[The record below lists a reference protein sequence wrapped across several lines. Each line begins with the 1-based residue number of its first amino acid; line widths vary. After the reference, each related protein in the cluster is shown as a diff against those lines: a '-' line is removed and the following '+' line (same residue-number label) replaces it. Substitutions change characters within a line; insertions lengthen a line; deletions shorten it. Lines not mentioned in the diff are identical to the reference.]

1 MRTECK
7 QARFEFHGLFQ
18 RKVKARFDGGKITS
32 DAGVLL
38 LREVEQRTGLV
49 AGLTA
54 CFRDHRD
61 PRLIEHTVEEL
72 LGQRIYGLCLGYED
86 LNDHDQLRTDPMLAV
101 AVNKADPLGERRR
114 QASDRGKALAGRCTL
129 NRLELTGAEVDEQE
143 RYKKIAMDP
152 DRIDGWM
159 VDAFVESHESAP
171 EEIVLDLDATD
182 DPIHGQQEGRFFHG
196 YYRHYC
202 YLPLYIFSGE
212 HLLCARLRCSNI
224 DGAAGSAEELERIVG
239 RIRQS
244 WPEVSIVIRADSGF
258 CRDELSTEQWEV
270 MPDIEQADSATGTS
284 ERRVVGKA
292 EFLEKGANP
301 RFIVTSLSPERLG
314 ARALYEDFYCARGDM
329 ENRIKEQQLDL
340 FADRTSA
347 ATMRANQL
355 RLYLSSAAYMLMHA
369 LRRLGLKQTPLARA
383 QCQTIRL
390 KLLKIGARPTV
401 RHVWISMSEAY
412 PYSEVF
418 AAVVRNLQ
426 DFALLRS
433 VPIKRP
439 KNEIVPSGE
448 LCLNPFRHPLPS
460 PKNGPSTPP
469 HPTWTGSI
477 AKRKP
482 FCQNHLHFQI
492 GDLCGLGVHSNLI
505 PRRIYY
511 GAVRAQKRYFALKLP
526 VAGGDKTVTFAYVD
540 PGRDSTVE
548 INTWGAAHGPLWD
561 AIRAKGRRVE
571 VIAIGAELDAVLRAD
586 QVLQLWAAAEPGKVI
601 EGLTVKQEISAI
613 REALHSDDEEF
624 MSQYGGF
631 NQAAER
637 YKELLTLPEAELAKG
652 VSIDGYSTYRAH
664 RFAGPV

>member
-7 QARFEFHGLFQ
+7 QVRFEFHQLSQ

-38 LREVEQRTGLV
+38 LREVERGTGLI
-49 AGLTA
+49 AGLA
-54 CFRDHRD
+54 ECFRDHRD
-61 PRLIEHTVEEL
+61 ARLIEHTVEEL

-101 AVNKADPLGERRR
+101 AVNKVDPLGERRR

-224 DGAAGSAEELERIVG
+224 DGAAGSVEELERIVG

-258 CRDELSTEQWEV
+258 CRDDLLRWCEDHHVDYV
-270 MPDIEQADSATGTS
+270 MGLANNDRLKSESAEAMTQAEAGVQRHRDTGAGVQGFPLPDSPQLDLGATRRRQGRVPG
-284 ERRVVGKA
+284 ERRQSPIRRHLPVAGTP
-292 EFLEKGANP
+292 GGP
-301 RFIVTSLSPERLG
+301 RTLRRL
-314 ARALYEDFYCARGDM
+314 LLCAGGDM

-390 KLLKIGARPTV
+390 KLLKIGAQVRLTV

-426 DFALLRS
+426 AIPLR
-433 VPIKRP
+433 
-439 KNEIVPSGE
+439 
-448 LCLNPFRHPLPS
+448 C
-460 PKNGPSTPP
+460 
-469 HPTWTGSI
+469 
-477 AKRKP
+477 
-482 FCQNHLHFQI
+482 
-492 GDLCGLGVHSNLI
+492 
-505 PRRIYY
+505 
-511 GAVRAQKRYFALKLP
+511 
-526 VAGGDKTVTFAYVD
+526 
-540 PGRDSTVE
+540 
-548 INTWGAAHGPLWD
+548 
-561 AIRAKGRRVE
+561 
-571 VIAIGAELDAVLRAD
+571 
-586 QVLQLWAAAEPGKVI
+586 
-601 EGLTVKQEISAI
+601 
-613 REALHSDDEEF
+613 
-624 MSQYGGF
+624 
-631 NQAAER
+631 
-637 YKELLTLPEAELAKG
+637 
-652 VSIDGYSTYRAH
+652 
-664 RFAGPV
+664 

>member
-38 LREVEQRTGLV
+38 LREVERGTGLI
-49 AGLTA
+49 AGLA
-54 CFRDHRD
+54 ECFRDHRD

-171 EEIVLDLDATD
+171 EEMVLDLDATD

-224 DGAAGSAEELERIVG
+224 DGAAGSVEELERIVG

-258 CRDELSTEQWEV
+258 CRDDLLRWCEDHHVDYV
-270 MPDIEQADSATGTS
+270 MGLANNDRLKSERAEAMTQAEAEFNATGRPARVFKDFRYRTRHSWTS

-292 EFLEKGANP
+292 EFLDKGANP
-301 RFIVTSLSPERLG
+301 RFVVTSLSPERLG
-314 ARALYEDFYCARGDM
+314 ARALYEDFYCARGRHG
-329 ENRIKEQQLDL
+329 EPHK
-340 FADRTSA
+340 RTAVGSVRRPDQRGNDA
-347 ATMRANQL
+347 RQSTPAV
-355 RLYLSSAAYMLMHA
+355 SV
-369 LRRLGLKQTPLARA
+369 LRRLHAHARLASSRTEADPPGSRSVSDDSLEAPQDRRPGPPHGPPRLDLHVGSLSLQRGLRCRRSKPP
-383 QCQTIRL
+383 
-390 KLLKIGARPTV
+390 G
-401 RHVWISMSEAY
+401 HSS
-412 PYSEVF
+412 
-418 AAVVRNLQ
+418 
-426 DFALLRS
+426 ALLRS

-439 KNEIVPSGE
+439 QKRNRSIAQAE
-448 LCLNPFRHPLPS
+448 LCLNTFRHALPN
-460 PKNGPSTPP
+460 PKNAPFTTIHTTASLDLDRIDSETL
-469 HPTWTGSI
+469 
-477 AKRKP
+477 RKP
-482 FCQNHLHFQI
+482 FRPAKITFI
-492 GDLCGLGVHSNLI
+492 SKSV
-505 PRRIYY
+505 IY
-511 GAVRAQKRYFALKLP
+511 
-526 VAGGDKTVTFAYVD
+526 AG
-540 PGRDSTVE
+540 
-548 INTWGAAHGPLWD
+548 
-561 AIRAKGRRVE
+561 
-571 VIAIGAELDAVLRAD
+571 
-586 QVLQLWAAAEPGKVI
+586 
-601 EGLTVKQEISAI
+601 
-613 REALHSDDEEF
+613 
-624 MSQYGGF
+624 
-631 NQAAER
+631 
-637 YKELLTLPEAELAKG
+637 
-652 VSIDGYSTYRAH
+652 
-664 RFAGPV
+664 

>member
-1 MRTECK
+1 M
-7 QARFEFHGLFQ
+7 
-18 RKVKARFDGGKITS
+18 
-32 DAGVLL
+32 
-38 LREVEQRTGLV
+38 
-49 AGLTA
+49 
-54 CFRDHRD
+54 
-61 PRLIEHTVEEL
+61 IEHTVEEL

-171 EEIVLDLDATD
+171 EEMVLDLDATD

-224 DGAAGSAEELERIVG
+224 DGAAGSVEELERIVG

-258 CRDELSTEQWEV
+258 CRDDLLRWCEDHHVDYV
-270 MPDIEQADSATGTS
+270 MGLANNDRLKSESAEAMTQAEAEFNATGRPARVFKDFRYRTRHSWTS

-292 EFLEKGANP
+292 EFLDKGANP
-301 RFIVTSLSPERLG
+301 RFVVTSLSPERLG

-329 ENRIKEQQLDL
+329 ENRIKEQQLGL

-390 KLLKIGARPTV
+390 KLLKIGAQVRLTV
-401 RHVWISMSEAY
+401 RHVWISMSG
-412 PYSEVF
+412 SLS
-418 AAVVRNLQ
+418 LQ
-426 DFALLRS
+426 RGLRCRRSKPPGHSSALLRS

-439 KNEIVPSGE
+439 QKRNRSIAQAE
-448 LCLNPFRHPLPS
+448 LCLNAFRHALPN
-460 PKNGPSTPP
+460 PKNAPFTTIHTTASLDLDRIDSETL
-469 HPTWTGSI
+469 
-477 AKRKP
+477 RKP
-482 FCQNHLHFQI
+482 FRPAKITFI
-492 GDLCGLGVHSNLI
+492 SKSVDLCGLS
-505 PRRIYY
+505 P
-511 GAVRAQKRYFALKLP
+511 
-526 VAGGDKTVTFAYVD
+526 
-540 PGRDSTVE
+540 
-548 INTWGAAHGPLWD
+548 
-561 AIRAKGRRVE
+561 
-571 VIAIGAELDAVLRAD
+571 
-586 QVLQLWAAAEPGKVI
+586 
-601 EGLTVKQEISAI
+601 
-613 REALHSDDEEF
+613 
-624 MSQYGGF
+624 
-631 NQAAER
+631 
-637 YKELLTLPEAELAKG
+637 ELLSFSQFPGWFVPVG
-652 VSIDGYSTYRAH
+652 VQCYDSGSSPRVAQDDGLMRAATVRH
-664 RFAGPV
+664 RTADLKRSPVG